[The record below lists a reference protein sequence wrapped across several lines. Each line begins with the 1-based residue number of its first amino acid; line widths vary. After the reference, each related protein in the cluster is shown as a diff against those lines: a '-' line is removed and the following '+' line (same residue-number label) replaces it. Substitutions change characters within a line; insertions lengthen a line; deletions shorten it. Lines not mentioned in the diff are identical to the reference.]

1 MVAKSEGSVLAFVA
15 GGVVKGVGNKDL
27 IIGINSTH
35 FFKKTSKGAD
45 VEASPLPAP
54 YVEPL
59 TLGYDEDDQIIIGPV
74 SHGMTVFLD
83 VCKTN
88 ANLAAVTGTLRA
100 TLRPCYLALPPH
112 HLATLLHCYLA
123 TSPPPQAPHIKK

>member
-1 MVAKSEGSVLAFVA
+1 MFRGVTRVA
-15 GGVVKGVGNKDL
+15 GSSNKDL
-27 IIGINSTH
+27 LIGINSTH
-35 FFKKTSKGAD
+35 FLKKTSASGA

-59 TLGYDEDDQIIIGPV
+59 TLGYDDDDQIIIGPV

-88 ANLAAVTGTLRA
+88 ANLAAVRRDGELFCCSFLEGA
-100 TLRPCYLALPPH
+100 C
-112 HLATLLHCYLA
+112 
-123 TSPPPQAPHIKK
+123 